1 MSLFANLKTWLERS
15 RLRQDLLR
23 RDDRVLADIGVSRAL
38 LEGGVRAWP
47 WQPPADAL
55 DGAGPYRLRR
65 PGGAG
70 FARAVAELQAL
81 SDAELRDLG
90 LTRGGIEEA
99 VLHGRP
105 GFPEEQRQAA

>member
-1 MSLFANLKTWLERS
+1 
-15 RLRQDLLR
+15 
-23 RDDRVLADIGVSRAL
+23 
-38 LEGGVRAWP
+38 VRAWP
-47 WQPPADAL
+47 WQVRSEPA
-55 DGAGPYRLRR
+55 AGGWRFGPAR
-65 PGGAG
+65 GAG

-90 LTRGGIEEA
+90 LARGGIEEA